1 MDAAQRK
8 WKKATKSYQLASAL
22 LQSTPLECTWK
33 PWRWTRPC
41 QQHEA
46 VAACSGV
53 GRPKREWRG
62 GPHRW
67 RMAASQNGRTTARRL
82 LRQLEL
88 QRPPRKKR
96 WRSAL
101 ARRATATEEGGGD
114 ARRCNLMASGG
125 ERQPSNEE
133 DGGAARP
140 NRGERLRSAGSASDS
155 AGRSADSFYSP
166 TRATDIATHDNQSG
180 RDTRALSRWQAGPT
194 GISFFWF
201 NKHDSGSWLRK
212 NI

>member
-1 MDAAQRK
+1 MDVAQRK
-8 WKKATKSYQLASAL
+8 CKKAMKSYQLASAL
-22 LQSTPLECTWK
+22 LHSTGVHMKTMVLNEAGPA
-33 PWRWTRPC
+33 TRSRSSALRHGQTEERVERGSSPV
-41 QQHEA
+41 ENG
-46 VAACSGV
+46 GV
-53 GRPKREWRG
+53 SARR
-62 GPHRW
+62 HD
-67 RMAASQNGRTTARRL
+67 ARRL

-88 QRPPRKKR
+88 QRPLRKKR
-96 WRSAL
+96 WRSAP
-101 ARRATATEEGGGD
+101 ARRAAATEEGGGD

-180 RDTRALSRWQAGPT
+180 RDTRALSR
-194 GISFFWF
+194 
-201 NKHDSGSWLRK
+201 
-212 NI
+212 